1 MPYLEWDISNIAFQQ
16 NTNNSKPQRI
26 LSSEAGMKTMLLQMT
41 EDHVTQAIESELGLL
56 QRTVTILR
64 SISFD
69 FRESKN
75 SIFKGSVT
83 LDYENAPLELET
95 NDLLAG
101 TKDLNTTINDQVKCL
116 AGSVSQIILC
126 NMKSERQTQYIP
138 KTDLHALRKFSSN
151 TANRQL
157 NKQDWS

>member
-41 EDHVTQAIESELGLL
+41 EDHVTQALESELGLL

-95 NDLLAG
+95 NDYWPEQKISIQPLM
-101 TKDLNTTINDQVKCL
+101 I
-116 AGSVSQIILC
+116 
-126 NMKSERQTQYIP
+126 KS
-138 KTDLHALRKFSSN
+138 N
-151 TANRQL
+151 V
-157 NKQDWS
+157 